1 MRGANVALVIV
12 LVGSVVGAG
21 EPAEACSCV
30 WSLGNSQPC
39 EMFHEGAL
47 VFLGHTVGK
56 PVERQ
61 RTQWPERVY
70 TFVVEEA
77 FWGVEGKTVEV
88 LSGMGG
94 GDCGIE
100 FKPGESY
107 FVHAWHRQYDG
118 AVYAGLC
125 GGTTRASV
133 AGEELRYARRRLAG
147 EPVTALY
154 GRVVRK
160 TRDQEEWE
168 AGTPLPGVR
177 ITVVGPGGQ
186 RRSATTGAG
195 GLFALV
201 GPLSGELTVS
211 ADVRGGAGRPL
222 QERVEVPVD
231 GCNGVEF
238 VVRE

>member
-1 MRGANVALVIV
+1 MRGANVALVVV
-12 LVGSVVGAG
+12 LVGSVVGSGGA
-21 EPAEACSCV
+21 AEACSCV
-30 WSLGNSQPC
+30 WALGNGQPC

-47 VFLGHTVGK
+47 VFLGHTVGE

-70 TFVVEEA
+70 TFAVEEA
-77 FWGVEGKTVEV
+77 FWGVEGTTVEV

-100 FKPGESY
+100 FAAGESY

-125 GGTTRASV
+125 GGTTRAS
-133 AGEELRYARRRLAG
+133 AARDELRYARRRLAG

-160 TRDQEEWE
+160 TLEQEEWE
-168 AGTPLPGVR
+168 AGTGLPGVR
-177 ITVVGPGGQ
+177 IAVAGPGGQ
-186 RRSATTGAG
+186 RRATSTGAG
-195 GLFALV
+195 GLFVLV
-201 GPLSGELTVS
+201 GPLPGELTVS
-211 ADVRGGAGRPL
+211 AAIPGGAGRPI
-222 QERVEVPVD
+222 QEQVEVPVD
-231 GCNGVEF
+231 GCTGVEL